1 MVGPGKR
8 EGGGARLACK
18 HAIDALGG
26 ARTDLLQEAGDLGA
40 ERLLARLPEVRLRE
54 ARAGGGD
61 GDARGAELVMHRARD
76 AEQKGLGRS
85 VRGLGWPRVKALDR
99 AYRGVRA
106 RRVLSLRTW
115 VGPILLSCGAG
126 SGPRFMT
133 KPRFRSSMGLR
144 K

>member
-1 MVGPGKR
+1 VVGPGKK

-26 ARTDLLQEAGDLGA
+26 ARTGLLQEAGDLGA

-54 ARAGGGD
+54 ARASGGD

-99 AYRGVRA
+99 AYRGGEGEKGTLAEDLGGTNFV
-106 RRVLSLRTW
+106 
-115 VGPILLSCGAG
+115 
-126 SGPRFMT
+126 
-133 KPRFRSSMGLR
+133 
-144 K
+144 

>member
-1 MVGPGKR
+1 MVGPGKK
-8 EGGGARLACK
+8 EGGGARFACK

-26 ARTDLLQEAGDLGA
+26 ARTGLLQEAGDLGA

-54 ARAGGGD
+54 ARASGGD

-85 VRGLGWPRVKALDR
+85 VRGLGWPRVKAE
-99 AYRGVRA
+99 
-106 RRVLSLRTW
+106 VLSLRTW